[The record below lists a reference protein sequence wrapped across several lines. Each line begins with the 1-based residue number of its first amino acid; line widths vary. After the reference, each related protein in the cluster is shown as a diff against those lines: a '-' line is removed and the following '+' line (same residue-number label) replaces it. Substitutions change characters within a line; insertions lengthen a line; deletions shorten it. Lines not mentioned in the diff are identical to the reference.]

1 MSPRR
6 SAIDSAATRQ
16 SIIDHAVQMGSSQG
30 LEGVT
35 IGLLAEDLGMS
46 KAGVLGHFGTKQALQ
61 LATLDRV
68 ATIFTEAIIEPG
80 LAQPRGLLRLRAWC
94 EAWIDYLETSVFP
107 GGCFVTAASCEFDG
121 RPGPVRDRVG
131 ALMATWLKTLE
142 REIDIARDTG
152 ELSSSINSSRL
163 AMELNGLAMAAN
175 QSFQLFGNK
184 KGLALMRSALSD
196 RLA

>member
-6 SAIDSAATRQ
+6 SAIDSAETRRN
-16 SIIDHAVQMGSSQG
+16 IIDRAVHMGSSQG

-61 LATLDRV
+61 EATLDRV
-68 ATIFTEAIIEPG
+68 AAIFTESIIEPG
-80 LAQPRGLLRLRAWC
+80 LAQPRGILRLRAWC
-94 EAWIDYLETSVFP
+94 DAWIDYLETNVFP
-107 GGCFVTAASCEFDG
+107 GGCFLTAASCEFDG
-121 RPGPVRDRVG
+121 RPGPVRDRIRVLV
-131 ALMATWLKTLE
+131 ARWLDTLE
-142 REIDIARDTG
+142 REIDFARDAG
-152 ELSSSINSSRL
+152 ELSSSIDPSQL

-175 QSFQLFGNK
+175 QSFQLFGDK
-184 KGLALMRSALSD
+184 KGLTLMRRAISD

>member
-6 SAIDSAATRQ
+6 SAIDSDATRR
-16 SIIDHAVQMGSSQG
+16 SIINRAVQMGSSQG

-68 ATIFTEAIIEPG
+68 AAIFTEAIIEPG

-94 EAWIDYLETSVFP
+94 EAWIDYLESNVFP

-121 RPGPVRDRVG
+121 RPGSVRDRIS
-131 ALMATWLKTLE
+131 ALIAVWLETLE
-142 REIDIARDTG
+142 HEIEFARG
-152 ELSSSINSSRL
+152 VGQLSPNIDPPQL
-163 AMELNGLAMAAN
+163 ALELNGLAMAAN
-175 QSFQLFGNK
+175 QSLQLFGNNE
-184 KGLALMRSALSD
+184 GPALMRRALRD
-196 RLA
+196 RLT

>member
-6 SAIDSAATRQ
+6 SAIDSDATRR
-16 SIIDHAVQMGSSQG
+16 SIINRAVQMGSSQG

-68 ATIFTEAIIEPG
+68 AAIFTEAIIEPG

-94 EAWIDYLETSVFP
+94 EAWIDYLESNVFP

-121 RPGPVRDRVG
+121 RPGSVRDRIS
-131 ALMATWLKTLE
+131 ALIAVWLETLE
-142 REIDIARDTG
+142 HEIEFARG
-152 ELSSSINSSRL
+152 VGQLSPNIDPPQL

-175 QSFQLFGNK
+175 QSLQLFGNNE
-184 KGLALMRSALSD
+184 GPALMRRALRD
-196 RLA
+196 RLT

>member
-1 MSPRR
+1 
-6 SAIDSAATRQ
+6 
-16 SIIDHAVQMGSSQG
+16 MGSSQG

-68 ATIFTEAIIEPG
+68 AAIFTEAIIEPG

-94 EAWIDYLETSVFP
+94 DAWIDYLETNVFP

-121 RPGPVRDRVG
+121 RPGLVRDRIG
-131 ALMATWLKTLE
+131 ALIAAWLETLG
-142 REIDIARDTG
+142 REIDFARDAG
-152 ELSSSINSSRL
+152 ELSSPIDSSQL

-175 QSFQLFGNK
+175 QSLQLFGNRM
-184 KGLALMRSALSD
+184 GLTLMRQALRD
-196 RLA
+196 RLT